1 MLCTE
6 LISNE
11 NVKEVQTS
19 YRPRDILL
27 PDSSAARTEILSGR
41 TERKSRK
48 LNISKTHCLCRIYA
62 SKDAQEGFKLRQALR
77 CARNV
82 FKMKVE
88 IRNNRL
94 LMVDSGLSYSLQEL
108 PEYLKKEL
116 RQYK

>member
-6 LISNE
+6 LVSNE

-19 YRPRDILL
+19 HRPRDILL
-27 PDSSAARTEILSGR
+27 PDSS
-41 TERKSRK
+41 SRK
-48 LNISKTHCLCRIYA
+48 DRDLVWKNREKIKETEHF
-62 SKDAQEGFKLRQALR
+62 KDAFFVPDLCKQDAEEGFKLRQALR

-94 LMVDSGLSYSLQEL
+94 LTVDSGISYSLQEL

-116 RQYK
+116 RQDK